1 MCNYMGL
8 NKMMSASE
16 WQDLVNSGKVD
27 VEKMS
32 PLALEL
38 DKEYIDKVRLDIL
51 KKEVLETGLFFNY
64 RYGSS
69 VLFDLLTYTKKDFD
83 MATSLFKEIRMLREK
98 ESMSFLYQAIFGNS
112 SNVLDV
118 IKGNMLRGKYA
129 DFFKAFEVKYDEYGH
144 KIKNNKGN
152 DFFHNLDRYTVLM
165 SFIFNELK
173 GKSLNEREQFLDK
186 VYDNFLKIDKL
197 GIKKVYVKL
206 LEGNFEEKFTLDGYP
221 LGIIKYIFPF
231 KHLYYREENLFTDGE
246 VTDSYN
252 EEDDIVD
259 VLIDKPS
266 FVIKS
271 GRSIGDQFALEDGEY
286 DLKYY
291 SITVYDLDF
300 DSSKL
305 PTFEELQDTRCSLK
319 SYDYMMD
326 MKKLEQIK
334 QTLEQVYTKTQDLH
348 LVLKRT
354 LDILD
359 NFDIEMENDNILN
372 IFSSEEMRVL
382 NMATLQEDVLKGK
395 VLTKRRK
402 FNEREK

>member
-1 MCNYMGL
+1 M
-8 NKMMSASE
+8 
-16 WQDLVNSGKVD
+16 
-27 VEKMS
+27 
-32 PLALEL
+32 
-38 DKEYIDKVRLDIL
+38 
-51 KKEVLETGLFFNY
+51 
-64 RYGSS
+64 
-69 VLFDLLTYTKKDFD
+69 
-83 MATSLFKEIRMLREK
+83 
-98 ESMSFLYQAIFGNS
+98 
-112 SNVLDV
+112 
-118 IKGNMLRGKYA
+118 
-129 DFFKAFEVKYDEYGH
+129 
-144 KIKNNKGN
+144 
-152 DFFHNLDRYTVLM
+152 
-165 SFIFNELK
+165 
-173 GKSLNEREQFLDK
+173 
-186 VYDNFLKIDKL
+186 
-197 GIKKVYVKL
+197 
-206 LEGNFEEKFTLDGYP
+206 
-221 LGIIKYIFPF
+221 
-231 KHLYYREENLFTDGE
+231 
-246 VTDSYN
+246 
-252 EEDDIVD
+252 
-259 VLIDKPS
+259 
-266 FVIKS
+266 
-271 GRSIGDQFALEDGEY
+271 ALEDGEY

-382 NMATLQEDVLKGK
+382 NMATLQEDILKGK